1 VGRGKSG
8 GKDRENTPMVWTE
21 VNLEVLPIFRF
32 ISTKRDSSPYSYET
46 VVKSVDGSEL
56 RKEIKVVPSGEYGAP
71 GVREMDVVVAIF
83 ELVQQRGGMPANGE
97 VVTSRSELLTILGW
111 TDSGT
116 NFQDL
121 KSCLLRI
128 RHTTIESRDAFYSK
142 ETESYITDG
151 FEIFRT
157 VRFEESK
164 RRSDGRTNVRIVI
177 RFHEL
182 VIRSFFAQYLKGLD
196 TKFYRRLRRGLSKR
210 LYKLID
216 QKRGEDRHW
225 SEDVFELQAILP
237 IGPYRYPSKI
247 KDKVGPAAEELKD
260 KGFLEEAWC
269 EGNEVHFLVS
279 ERFARRRAAFEVAES
294 SEAFVAME
302 MLLSHGLTTEEA
314 KDLVVEYGPRRCV
327 ACVQAMPFQ
336 NKVVRI
342 PRAWLRWA
350 IPDARFDPYVFLKG
364 ELGPGEYANDGPAAG
379 NGPGEDYPDAD
390 RDAIAADHVP
400 VLRGDPRAGHIWE
413 EVLARSAEQID
424 DSSLRVWFEGCT
436 AVGLDADTLSVAVP
450 NSFAKEYIE
459 TRFKDLLKEELRSL
473 LSPAAEIDVVVGK
486 VAPQT

>member
-1 VGRGKSG
+1 MGEGSTG
-8 GKDRENTPMVWTE
+8 GKNRENTPMVWTE

-32 ISTKRDSSPYSYET
+32 ISTKRDSSPYSYES
-46 VVKSVDGSEL
+46 VVRSPDGSEL

-97 VVTSRSELLTILGW
+97 VVTSRSELLGILGW

-116 NFQDL
+116 NFEDL

-164 RRSDGRTNVRIVI
+164 RRADGRTNVRIVI

-182 VIRSFFAQYLKGLD
+182 VLRSFFAQYLKGLD
-196 TKFYRRLRRGLSKR
+196 PKFYRSLRRGLSKR

-225 SEDVFELQAILP
+225 SEDLFELQSILP

-247 KDKVGPAAEELKD
+247 KDKVGPPAEELKE
-260 KGFLEEAWC
+260 KGFLEKVWYED
-269 EGNEVHFLVS
+269 NEVHYLVS
-279 ERFARRRAAFEVAES
+279 ERFARRRAAFEVAQS
-294 SEAFVAME
+294 PEAFVAME
-302 MLLSHGLTTEEA
+302 MLLSHDLTAEEA
-314 KDLVVEYGPRRCV
+314 RDLVLKHGPKRCT

-336 NKVVRI
+336 NKQVRI
-342 PRAWLRWA
+342 PKAWLRWA
-350 IPDARFDPYVFLKG
+350 IPEARFDPYVFLRG
-364 ELGPGEYANDGPAAG
+364 ELESGDAPNDDPAHDSNAGGESSDQGGSA
-379 NGPGEDYPDAD
+379 EDYP
-390 RDAIAADHVP
+390 P
-400 VLRGDPRAGHIWE
+400 TLLSDPRAGHVWE
-413 EVLARSAEQID
+413 EVLARSSDQID
-424 DSSLRVWFEGCT
+424 ASSLHVWFDSCR
-436 AVGLDADTLSVAVP
+436 AVGLDGDTLSLGVP
-450 NSFAKEYIE
+450 NDFAKEYIE
-459 TRFKDLLKEELRSL
+459 TRFKETLEGELRSL
-473 LSPAAEIDVVVGK
+473 LSPAAALEIVVGRVVDGK
-486 VAPQT
+486 A

>member
-1 VGRGKSG
+1 MVRGGAGGR
-8 GKDRENTPMVWTE
+8 DHENAPMVWTE

-83 ELVQQRGGMPANGE
+83 ELVQQRGGMPSNGE
-97 VVTSRSELLTILGW
+97 VVTSRSELLGILGW

-116 NFQDL
+116 NFEDL

-157 VRFEESK
+157 VRFEETK
-164 RRSDGRTNVRIVI
+164 RRADGRTNVRIVI

-182 VIRSFFAQYLKGLD
+182 VLRSFFAQYLKGLD
-196 TKFYRRLRRGLSKR
+196 PKFYRSLRRGLAKR

-225 SEDVFELQAILP
+225 SEDLFELQAILP

-247 KDKVGPAAEELKD
+247 KDKVGRPAEELKE
-260 KGFLEEAWC
+260 KGFLEEFWY
-269 EGNEVHFLVS
+269 EGNEIHFLVS
-279 ERFARRRAAFEVAES
+279 ERFARRRAAFEVAQS
-294 SEAFVAME
+294 PEAFIAME
-302 MLLSHGLTTEEA
+302 MLLSHDLTAEEA
-314 KDLVVEYGPRRCV
+314 KVLVVEHGPKRCA

-336 NKVVRI
+336 NKQVRV
-342 PRAWLRWA
+342 PKAWLRWA
-350 IPDARFDPYVFLKG
+350 IPDARFDPYVFLRG
-364 ELGPGEYANDGPAAG
+364 ELEPGENPDGGPATDAQDSAEA
-379 NGPGEDYPDAD
+379 PGSDEGAD
-390 RDAIAADHVP
+390 DVP
-400 VLRGDPRAGHIWE
+400 PTLLSEPRAENVWE
-413 EVLARSAEQID
+413 EILARSSEQID
-424 DSSLRVWFEGCT
+424 VTSLRVWFEGCR
-436 AVGLDADTLSVAVP
+436 AVGLDGDTLSVGVP

-459 TRFKDLLKEELRSL
+459 SRFKELLEGELRAL
-473 LSPAAEIDVVVGK
+473 LSPAAALEIVVGRVVDQK
-486 VAPQT
+486 S